1 MIAIE
6 AKVSLLRRPATYP
19 DAPGRVDV
27 VETHMSW
34 VFLTDRYAY
43 KMKKPVR
50 YDFLDFSTLAL
61 RQRDC
66 EEEVRLNRRF
76 APDVY
81 LGTVPLSVDA
91 HGNLHLGGEGEVV
104 DASRDGRGR
113 PRRERAVET
122 ASGTGGRMAGENAPA
137 AGGTHAG

>member
-6 AKVSLLRRPATYP
+6 AKVGLLRRPATYP

-66 EEEVRLNRRF
+66 EAEVRLNRRF
-76 APDVY
+76 ARMSTWVR
-81 LGTVPLSVDA
+81 
-91 HGNLHLGGEGEVV
+91 
-104 DASRDGRGR
+104 SRSRWM
-113 PRRERAVET
+113 
-122 ASGTGGRMAGENAPA
+122 GTGTCTWRRRRDYRVAGENAPA
-137 AGGTHAG
+137 AGGTNAG